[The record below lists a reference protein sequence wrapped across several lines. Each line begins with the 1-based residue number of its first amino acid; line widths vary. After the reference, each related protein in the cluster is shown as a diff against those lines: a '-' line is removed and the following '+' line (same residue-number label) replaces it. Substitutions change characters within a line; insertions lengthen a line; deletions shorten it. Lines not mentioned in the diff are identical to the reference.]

1 MVLHGTMV
9 SFHNSNHITN
19 QNLFF
24 FLQILVACYH
34 EKPFV
39 CEDSD
44 ELLNYVAATNPGIR
58 L

>member
-1 MVLHGTMV
+1 MILT
-9 SFHNSNHITN
+9 FP
-19 QNLFF
+19 
-24 FLQILVACYH
+24 FLISVACYH

>member
-1 MVLHGTMV
+1 MFDLEI
-9 SFHNSNHITN
+9 SIP
-19 QNLFF
+19 
-24 FLQILVACYH
+24 ACYH
-34 EKPFV
+34 EKPFI